1 MSEGFPRI
9 ELMVV
14 WCPASQGPRARS
26 RSARPRVSAAMFYG
40 RREHAGVP
48 GAESPSVAASPR
60 FSEGGSLNS
69 WLHVTKSGQAR
80 LLGAGHSESPQ
91 EVRGG
96 FLPLWRAAGHAGH
109 RETEVSARI

>member
-48 GAESPSVAASPR
+48 GAESPSLAASPW
-60 FSEGGSLNS
+60 FSEGGLSEQLASCN
-69 WLHVTKSGQAR
+69 KI
-80 LLGAGHSESPQ
+80 GAGE
-91 EVRGG
+91 
-96 FLPLWRAAGHAGH
+96 AAGARALGVPAGG
-109 RETEVSARI
+109 EGWVPAPLEGSGPCGPPGD